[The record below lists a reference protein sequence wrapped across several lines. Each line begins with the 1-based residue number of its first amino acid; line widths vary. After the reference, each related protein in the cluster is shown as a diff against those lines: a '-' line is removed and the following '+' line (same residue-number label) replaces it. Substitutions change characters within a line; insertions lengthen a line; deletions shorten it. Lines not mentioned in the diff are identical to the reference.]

1 MLSIYILINEM
12 YDFYFEVVGWECWR
26 REGEKERKREI
37 EREKEKECRFML
49 VCNVNRNFY

>member
-1 MLSIYILINEM
+1 MKCVIFILKLW
-12 YDFYFEVVGWECWR
+12 VGNVG
-26 REGEKERKREI
+26 GERERKREI